1 MFSASPFQRNSMT
14 MLVTLFL
21 LGTCQHGN
29 AQTPSDVSITN
40 AKRVGMSPNKLQKI
54 TPAVEALI
62 EEQKLAG
69 AVVLVAKKGQIVFTG
84 SFGWADIANQK
95 SMQTETI
102 FRIYSMTK
110 PITSIAVLILH
121 ERKLLNLD
129 DPVSRYIPEFE
140 NLNVYAGSDQNDQ
153 LVLED
158 MNREITVR
166 DLLRHT
172 SGLTYDFLDTSPV
185 GEMYSER
192 QVENSDDLAVMV
204 EKLKEIP
211 LASQPGE
218 KFTYG
223 VSTDVLGF
231 LVEKVSGM
239 SFPDFLHK
247 EVFAPLNMTE
257 TAFQLPES
265 AKSRFAKVYDSQGE
279 RIVEAKDSRIVGEF
293 LNQPTMFS
301 GGGGLISTAR
311 DYLNFCE
318 MLRRKGKCGARRIV
332 SGKTIKAM
340 TQNQLPAA
348 AYPISIIE
356 KQEGVGFGLGVSVVT
371 EITEFSDTAHVGE
384 YGWDG
389 IASTHFWISPKDDLI
404 VIALSQNMPF
414 SHQLRDVLRPIV
426 YEALSRQ

>member
-1 MFSASPFQRNSMT
+1 MSSASPFPKSSIV

-21 LGTCQHGN
+21 MGTCQSGH
-29 AQTPSDVSITN
+29 AQTPYDVSITN
-40 AKRVGMSPNKLQKI
+40 AKQVGVSPKKLEQI
-54 TPAVEALI
+54 GPAVQELI
-62 EEQKLAG
+62 ENQKLAG
-69 AVVLVAKKGQIVFTG
+69 AVVLVARKGEIIFTG
-84 SFGWADIANQK
+84 SFGWADIANDK
-95 SMQTETI
+95 SMQTETA

-110 PITSIAVLILH
+110 PITSIAVLILE
-121 ERKLLNLD
+121 ERNLLDLD
-129 DPVSRYIPEFE
+129 DPVSQYIPAFK
-140 NLNVYAGSDQNDQ
+140 NLNVYAGSDGNDNFI
-153 LVLED
+153 LED
-158 MNREITVR
+158 MAREITIR

-185 GEMYSER
+185 GKMYEEQ
-192 QVENSDDLAVMV
+192 QVATSDNLEAMV
-204 EKLKEIP
+204 DKLKTIP
-211 LASQPGE
+211 LTSQPGE

-239 SFPDFLHK
+239 SFPDFLHQ
-247 EVFAPLNMTE
+247 EIFVPLTMTE

-265 AKSRFAKVYDSQGE
+265 AKSRFAKVYDSEGE
-279 RIVEAKDSRIVGEF
+279 QIVEAKDPRIVGEF
-293 LNQPTMFS
+293 LSQPTMFS
-301 GGGGLISTAR
+301 GGGGLISTAK
-311 DYLNFCE
+311 DYLKFCE
-318 MLRRKGKCGARRIV
+318 MLRGKGKFEGKRIV

-348 AYPISIIE
+348 AYPISIMG

-371 EITEFSDTAHVGE
+371 EITEFSDTARVGE

-426 YEALSRQ
+426 YKALSP

>member
-1 MFSASPFQRNSMT
+1 MSSASPFQKSSIV

-21 LGTCQHGN
+21 MGTCQPGH

-40 AKRVGMSPNKLQKI
+40 TKQAGVSSKQLEKI
-54 TPAVEALI
+54 SPAVQELI
-62 EEQKLAG
+62 EKQKLAG
-69 AVVLVAKKGQIVFTG
+69 AVVLVARKGQIIFTG
-84 SFGWADIANQK
+84 SFGWADIANNK
-95 SMQTETI
+95 SMQTETA

-110 PITSIAVLILH
+110 PITSIAVLILE
-121 ERKLLNLD
+121 ERNLLDLD
-129 DPVSRYIPEFE
+129 DPVSQYIPAFK
-140 NLNVYAGSDQNDQ
+140 NLNVYAGSDENNNFI
-153 LVLED
+153 LED
-158 MNREITVR
+158 MAREITIR

-185 GEMYSER
+185 GKMYEEQ
-192 QVENSDDLAVMV
+192 QVTTSDNLEAMV
-204 EKLKEIP
+204 EKLKNIP
-211 LASQPGE
+211 LTSQPGE

-231 LVEKVSGM
+231 LVEEVSGM

-247 EVFAPLNMTE
+247 EIFVPLNMTE

-265 AKSRFAKVYDSQGE
+265 AKSRFAKVYNSEGE
-279 RIVEAKDSRIVGEF
+279 QIVEAKDPRIVGEF
-293 LNQPTMFS
+293 SSQPTMFS
-301 GGGGLISTAR
+301 GGGGLISTAK
-311 DYLNFCE
+311 DYLKFCE
-318 MLRRKGKCGARRIV
+318 MLRGKGKFEGKRIV
-332 SGKTIKAM
+332 SGKTIKTM

-371 EITEFSDTAHVGE
+371 EITGFSETAHVGE

-426 YEALSRQ
+426 YEALSP

>member
-1 MFSASPFQRNSMT
+1 MFSASPFQRNSIT

-192 QVENSDDLAVMV
+192 QVENSDNLAVMV

-247 EVFAPLNMTE
+247 EVFAPLNMKE

-318 MLRRKGKCGARRIV
+318 MLRRNGKCGARRIV
-332 SGKTIKAM
+332 S
-340 TQNQLPAA
+340 
-348 AYPISIIE
+348 
-356 KQEGVGFGLGVSVVT
+356 
-371 EITEFSDTAHVGE
+371 
-384 YGWDG
+384 
-389 IASTHFWISPKDDLI
+389 
-404 VIALSQNMPF
+404 
-414 SHQLRDVLRPIV
+414 
-426 YEALSRQ
+426 

>member
-1 MFSASPFQRNSMT
+1 MSSASPFQKSSIV

-21 LGTCQHGN
+21 MGTCQPGH

-40 AKRVGMSPNKLQKI
+40 TKQVGVSSKQLEKI
-54 TPAVEALI
+54 SPAVQELI
-62 EEQKLAG
+62 EKQKLAG
-69 AVVLVAKKGQIVFTG
+69 AVVLVARKGQIIFTG
-84 SFGWADIANQK
+84 SFGWADIANNK
-95 SMQTETI
+95 SMQTETA

-110 PITSIAVLILH
+110 PITSIAVLILE
-121 ERKLLNLD
+121 ERNLLDLD
-129 DPVSRYIPEFE
+129 DPVSQYIPAFK
-140 NLNVYAGSDQNDQ
+140 NLNVYAGSDGNNNFI
-153 LVLED
+153 LED
-158 MNREITVR
+158 MAREITIR

-185 GEMYSER
+185 GKMYEEQ
-192 QVENSDDLAVMV
+192 QVTTSDNLEAMV
-204 EKLKEIP
+204 EKLKKIP
-211 LASQPGE
+211 LTSQPGE

-247 EVFAPLNMTE
+247 EIFVPLNMTE

-265 AKSRFAKVYDSQGE
+265 AKSRFAKVYNSEGE
-279 RIVEAKDSRIVGEF
+279 QIVEAKDPRIVGEF
-293 LNQPTMFS
+293 LSQPTMFS
-301 GGGGLISTAR
+301 GGGGLISTAK
-311 DYLNFCE
+311 DYLKFCE
-318 MLRRKGKCGARRIV
+318 MLRGKGKFEGKRIV
-332 SGKTIKAM
+332 SGKTIKTM

-371 EITEFSDTAHVGE
+371 EITGFSETAHVGE

-426 YEALSRQ
+426 YEALSP

>member
-1 MFSASPFQRNSMT
+1 MSSASPFQKSSII

-21 LGTCQHGN
+21 MGTCQSGH
-29 AQTPSDVSITN
+29 AQAPYDVSITN
-40 AKRVGMSPNKLQKI
+40 AKQVGASSNKLEKI
-54 TPAVEALI
+54 GPAVQELI
-62 EEQKLAG
+62 EKQKLAG
-69 AVVLVAKKGQIVFTG
+69 AVVLVARKGQIIFTG
-84 SFGWADIANQK
+84 CFGWADIANDK
-95 SMQTETI
+95 SMQTETA

-110 PITSIAVLILH
+110 PITSIAVLILE
-121 ERKLLNLD
+121 ERNLLNLD
-129 DPVSRYIPEFE
+129 DPVSQYIPAFK
-140 NLNVYAGSDQNDQ
+140 NLNVYAGSDGNDNFI
-153 LVLED
+153 LED
-158 MNREITVR
+158 MAREITIR

-185 GEMYSER
+185 GKMYEEQR
-192 QVENSDDLAVMV
+192 VATSDNLKAMV
-204 EKLKEIP
+204 DKLKTIP
-211 LASQPGE
+211 LTSQPGQ

-239 SFPDFLHK
+239 SFPDFLHQ
-247 EVFAPLNMTE
+247 EIFVPLTMTE

-265 AKSRFAKVYDSQGE
+265 AKSRFAKVYDSEGE
-279 RIVEAKDSRIVGEF
+279 QIVEAKDPRIVGEF
-293 LNQPTMFS
+293 LSQPTMFS
-301 GGGGLISTAR
+301 GGGGLISTAK
-311 DYLNFCE
+311 DYLKFCE
-318 MLRRKGKCGARRIV
+318 MLRGKGKFEGKRIV

-348 AYPISIIE
+348 AYPISIME

-426 YEALSRQ
+426 YKALSP

>member
-1 MFSASPFQRNSMT
+1 MFSASPFQRNSIT

-172 SGLTYDFLDTSPV
+172 SGLT
-185 GEMYSER
+185 
-192 QVENSDDLAVMV
+192 
-204 EKLKEIP
+204 
-211 LASQPGE
+211 
-218 KFTYG
+218 
-223 VSTDVLGF
+223 
-231 LVEKVSGM
+231 
-239 SFPDFLHK
+239 
-247 EVFAPLNMTE
+247 
-257 TAFQLPES
+257 
-265 AKSRFAKVYDSQGE
+265 
-279 RIVEAKDSRIVGEF
+279 
-293 LNQPTMFS
+293 
-301 GGGGLISTAR
+301 
-311 DYLNFCE
+311 
-318 MLRRKGKCGARRIV
+318 
-332 SGKTIKAM
+332 
-340 TQNQLPAA
+340 
-348 AYPISIIE
+348 
-356 KQEGVGFGLGVSVVT
+356 
-371 EITEFSDTAHVGE
+371 
-384 YGWDG
+384 
-389 IASTHFWISPKDDLI
+389 
-404 VIALSQNMPF
+404 
-414 SHQLRDVLRPIV
+414 
-426 YEALSRQ
+426 

>member
-1 MFSASPFQRNSMT
+1 MSSASPFQKSSIV

-21 LGTCQHGN
+21 MGTCQPGH

-40 AKRVGMSPNKLQKI
+40 TKQVGVSSKQLEKI
-54 TPAVEALI
+54 SPAVQELI
-62 EEQKLAG
+62 EKQKLAG
-69 AVVLVAKKGQIVFTG
+69 AVVLVARKGQIIFTG
-84 SFGWADIANQK
+84 SFGWADIANNK
-95 SMQTETI
+95 SMQTETA

-110 PITSIAVLILH
+110 PITSIAVLILE
-121 ERKLLNLD
+121 ERNLLDLD
-129 DPVSRYIPEFE
+129 DPVSQYIPAFK
-140 NLNVYAGSDQNDQ
+140 NLTVYAGSDGNNNFI
-153 LVLED
+153 LED
-158 MNREITVR
+158 MAREITIR

-185 GEMYSER
+185 GKMYEEQ
-192 QVENSDDLAVMV
+192 QVTTSDNLEAMV
-204 EKLKEIP
+204 EKLKKIP
-211 LASQPGE
+211 LTSQPGE

-247 EVFAPLNMTE
+247 EIFVPLNMTE

-265 AKSRFAKVYDSQGE
+265 AKSRFAKVYNSEGE
-279 RIVEAKDSRIVGEF
+279 QIVEAKDPRIVGEF
-293 LNQPTMFS
+293 LSQPTMFS
-301 GGGGLISTAR
+301 GGGGLISTAK
-311 DYLNFCE
+311 DYLKFCE
-318 MLRRKGKCGARRIV
+318 MLRGKGKFEGKRIV
-332 SGKTIKAM
+332 SGKTIKTM

-371 EITEFSDTAHVGE
+371 EITGFSETAHVGE

-426 YEALSRQ
+426 YEALSP

>member
-1 MFSASPFQRNSMT
+1 MCIR
-14 MLVTLFL
+14 
-21 LGTCQHGN
+21 
-29 AQTPSDVSITN
+29 D
-40 AKRVGMSPNKLQKI
+40 
-54 TPAVEALI
+54 
-62 EEQKLAG
+62 
-69 AVVLVAKKGQIVFTG
+69 
-84 SFGWADIANQK
+84 
-95 SMQTETI
+95 
-102 FRIYSMTK
+102 
-110 PITSIAVLILH
+110 
-121 ERKLLNLD
+121 
-129 DPVSRYIPEFE
+129 RYIPEFE

-172 SGLTYDFLDTSPV
+172 SGLTYDFLDPSPV

-384 YGWDG
+384 YGSDG

-426 YEALSRQ
+426 YEALSPQ